1 MLSKWGKERVIF
13 YPDSHLFISRNYE
26 SKQIKGTNQY
36 IEKYTFLINVW
47 DKKPKISKLIKTVNK
62 TYKTTYDW

>member
-1 MLSKWGKERVIF
+1 MLSKWGNERVIF
-13 YPDSHLFISRNYE
+13 YPNSHLFISRNCE
-26 SKQIKGTNQY
+26 SKKIKGTNQY
-36 IEKYTFLINVW
+36 IEKYTFLINVR